1 MSASRSTAPPTLRA
15 LPVIRPS
22 PGNPRCCSCLRRL
35 LSRTAGVRQRAAVS
49 HRHLSLC
56 DTRVSFLCVFHGL
69 QRPFVLNNCI
79 VVFVEGSAAGRSL
92 ASGVQGLRGRS
103 PQPLGPAGAAARG
116 QLHWGEGD
124 GAGGGC
130 CQPALSP
137 CAGEQTL
144 RGTPAH
150 ISSARAG
157 PRGRPGWQR
166 GQVRPDPLCTRGLTP
181 PAFANRRGLS
191 SEKCVSACELVSVF
205 ACVSNGC
212 WVGHGSLSTP
222 KLNKKTIFMAGN
234 GMSWR
239 GKARSLRWGW
249 PGTGGCCGGVQPPE
263 GHR

>member
-103 PQPLGPAGAAARG
+103 PQPLGPAGAAALG
-116 QLHWGEGD
+116 KGGWG
-124 GAGGGC
+124 
-130 CQPALSP
+130 
-137 CAGEQTL
+137 
-144 RGTPAH
+144 
-150 ISSARAG
+150 
-157 PRGRPGWQR
+157 RGRLLPASA
-166 GQVRPDPLCTRGLTP
+166 VPLC
-181 PAFANRRGLS
+181 RR
-191 SEKCVSACELVSVF
+191 AD
-205 ACVSNGC
+205 
-212 WVGHGSLSTP
+212 P
-222 KLNKKTIFMAGN
+222 AGN
-234 GMSWR
+234 TRAHLIGQSRASWPPR
-239 GKARSLRWGW
+239 VAE
-249 PGTGGCCGGVQPPE
+249 GTGQARPSLHERAYPSRFCKPQGSILREVCECV
-263 GHR
+263 